1 MGLDPRSRFMS
12 IEVFVLIF
20 FAMLLLGVPVALTMG
35 MSSALYLVFSG
46 NPLFLR
52 MLPQRMFDGID
63 VFVLL
68 AIPFFMLAGEIMN
81 AAGMSDRLIRF
92 ANLIVGRMRGGLA
105 QVNVVSSLLFAG
117 ITGVAVGDVAALGKI
132 FIPRMEREGY
142 DRAFAAAV
150 TAASSLVGPI
160 IPPSAVI
167 VFYAAIMDVSVGAM
181 FAGAIIPGL
190 LVGVASMVVV
200 WGVSEHR
207 QYPRREV
214 RVTPREFALGFK
226 DAGLALVMPILIVGG
241 ILFGIFTPTEAAAAA
256 VAYALVVGF
265 LVFRSLRLR
274 DLNRILQT
282 AVLDSSRLMFIIAMA
297 AVINWIFGI
306 EQVPRLVAELFSGL
320 SDNPILVVLA
330 INLFF
335 LVIGFW
341 VEPAISIILFVP
353 VVAPLAFEA
362 GLHPVQFGLMLIVN
376 LMMGLCTPPVGNV
389 LFALSSI
396 VKLDM
401 RELSRELAPFL
412 ALIFV
417 VVLAMGFVPALTLWL
432 PRELG
437 LIR

>member
-1 MGLDPRSRFMS
+1 MS

-35 MSSALYLVFSG
+35 MSSALYLLFSG
-46 NPLFLR
+46 NLLFLR

-81 AAGMSDRLIRF
+81 TAGMSDRLIRF
-92 ANLIVGRMRGGLA
+92 ANLVVGRMRGGLA

-132 FIPRMEREGY
+132 FIPRMEQEGY
-142 DRAFAAAV
+142 DRSFAAAV

-200 WGVSEHR
+200 WAVSER
-207 QYPRREV
+207 RRYPRREV
-214 RVTPREFALGFK
+214 RVTPKEFAIGFK
-226 DAGLALVMPILIVGG
+226 DAGLALVMPVLIVGG

-256 VAYALVVGF
+256 VGYALVVGF

-297 AVINWIFGI
+297 AIINWIFGI
-306 EQVPRLVAELFSGL
+306 EQVPRMVAELFGGL
-320 SDNPILVVLA
+320 GDNPVLTVLA

-335 LVIGFW
+335 LVMGFW

-353 VVAPLAFEA
+353 VVAPLAFGA

-412 ALIFV
+412 ALIFA
-417 VVLAMGFVPALTLWL
+417 VVLAMGFVPGLTLWL